1 MLNKHYMMVTVLIN
15 KKRPWKEIGDNE
27 RWRYHTRELMGR
39 LGWGCIYTNQKYP
52 NVIILC
58 TETALDSRW
67 IFDLFN
73 EVPNRGAEF
82 MMEYQQ
88 VNIDTPCPK
97 EYTGD
102 ELFEEI
108 TKAMGIAPTAEV

>member
-52 NVIILC
+52 N
-58 TETALDSRW
+58 
-67 IFDLFN
+67 
-73 EVPNRGAEF
+73 RGAEF